1 MTVDQL
7 QRWVQRKY
15 GRALTD
21 EELAQLADVVGYTGG
36 PISEDMFRNAQ
47 GLVDEAASSAN
58 IPVVGEPGQITS
70 PVEPGSGRVE
80 GTPSETVDVP
90 AGPAT
95 PRTGG
100 GTPAEDMDVA
110 AAIADIKAWASSLGY
125 TLNDAQIG
133 QIATAIGFTGN
144 RVSAQQLQ
152 AAKDWA
158 TANVATLFPGGAGG
172 GTTGGTTGSASGGT
186 TGGSMPGSTPGSAVG
201 TPPSTTP
208 APTAP
213 PQIQNLDTET
223 VNLLKGWWRKTFMT
237 DPTDAQLGEIA
248 RRVNYTGGPIT
259 PQQYAQIQGAAETL
273 MREGGWK
280 PPEEPTFENYLP
292 TFSYEDFQFG
302 EQAPAGYQAGPA
314 FTPQAFAYGEQG
326 PAAFDYA
333 EFVAPG
339 QEDVLRDPAYQ
350 RRLAEGQKAL
360 ETSAAA
366 KGLLRTGATLKGLS
380 EYAQQQ
386 ASDEYARAY
395 QRQLGEYQMGRAGAK
410 DEYEA
415 GRQAYMDRYNKAY
428 QEYLTNLENQKFAYS
443 TGEQQ
448 RRSAYD
454 EAQREYD
461 RKYGMARDKYQTG
474 YNKAFAEYQSKR
486 SAAERQYE
494 QDWNYWKYL
503 QDDAR
508 ERAKFAMNLSS

>member
-1 MTVDQL
+1 MTVDQF

-21 EELAQLADVVGYTGG
+21 AELNDLAGAVGYTGG
-36 PISEDMFRNAQ
+36 PISDEVFANAQ
-47 GLVDEAASSAN
+47 ALVDQAAADAG
-58 IPVVGEPGQITS
+58 IPVMQPGEISPPGK
-70 PVEPGSGRVE
+70 PGGRVE
-80 GTPSETVDVP
+80 GTPGETVTVPDVP
-90 AGPAT
+90 TT

-100 GTPAEDMDVA
+100 NTPADAEDMDVA
-110 AAIADIKAWASSLGY
+110 QAVADLRTWASSLGY
-125 TLNDAQIG
+125 TLSDAQIQ
-133 QIATAIGFTGN
+133 QIAQAIGFTGN

-158 TANVATLFPGGAGG
+158 TANVGTLFPGGTGG
-172 GTTGGTTGSASGGT
+172 GTTGGGTSGGGT
-186 TGGSMPGSTPGSAVG
+186 TGGGTGGGTTGGGTTSTP
-201 TPPSTTP
+201 TPS
-208 APTAP
+208 

-223 VNLLKGWWRKTFMT
+223 ANVLKDWWRQTFMT
-237 DPTDAQLGEIA
+237 DPTDAQLVEIA

-259 PQQYAQIQGAAETL
+259 PKLYAQIQNTAETL

-314 FTPQAFAYGEQG
+314 FTPGAFAYGEQG

-339 QEDVLRDPAYQ
+339 QDAVLRDPGYQ

-395 QRQLGEYQMGRAGAK
+395 QRQLDEYQMGRAGAK
-410 DEYEA
+410 EEYES
-415 GRQAYMDRYNKAY
+415 GRQSYMDRYNKAY

-448 RRSAYD
+448 RRSTYD

-461 RKYGMARDKYQTG
+461 RKYKMAQDKYQTG
-474 YNKAFAEYQSKR
+474 YNKAFAEYQSRR
-486 SAAERQYE
+486 SAAEQQYQ

-508 ERAKFAMNLSS
+508 ERAKFAMGLSS